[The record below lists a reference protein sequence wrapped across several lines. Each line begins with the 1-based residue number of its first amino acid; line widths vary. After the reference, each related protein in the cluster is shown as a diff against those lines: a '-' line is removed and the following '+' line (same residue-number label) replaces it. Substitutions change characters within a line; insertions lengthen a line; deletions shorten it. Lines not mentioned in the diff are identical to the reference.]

1 MKVSTYIP
9 LLISGIMIV
18 PASAESLFEDNFN
31 SGLSNWQS
39 SGNVAT
45 NSSIILDGLS
55 AYLKETGQISK
66 QIDTSAH
73 SNLSVSFYM
82 ASRLLESADYCYA
95 EYALNGSAS
104 FTQLSSL
111 GNGQDDGNFVFTS
124 SSISDATSLTLR
136 FRAATGGADHC
147 YVEDV
152 LVTGDGQPS
161 TPQPSIDVVSSA
173 SFGSILVDSSV
184 SQVVTVTSTGTQD
197 LAISTVS
204 GPNGDFT
211 LSQDNCSNATLS
223 QNQSCALTLSFS
235 PTFSG
240 AHSSSL
246 TISSNDPNNASA
258 LVSLSGNGVADQG
271 DGYVENYQPL
281 YGSGN
286 VSRTELTHQ
295 ELNSNNPITYL
306 TQMSAV
312 AVPSE
317 AAQPEHQ
324 LEGRIQLSS
333 PATAGIGQ
341 FTEHKDTYRY
351 TSNAD
356 DPRKHIPDFDF
367 EFVQSGTHLIPVQRG
382 IQLSSHPY
390 WEYILEPGRVWKENS
405 DNGDSR
411 AALPFSIMQKNS
423 NCVHNGVM
431 SFTFNNQ
438 SISQVSYQ
446 IAAETCLYYQFDMW
460 GSVDAQY
467 TQQTVTNSLQIK
479 QAHQTYESSK
489 IEMRPI
495 SELATD
501 YPSSGVDAANFGHSS
516 EVSPDHMSVFGVYYN
531 GVHYSGGCETRQG
544 THPYCDRL
552 RVPSY
557 STAKTALAGTA
568 SMRLETLYPGY
579 MDSQL
584 TDHIPQAGNDP
595 EGDWADVTP
604 NNAIDM
610 ATGNYRLS
618 SGYLSDEYS
627 TANDTGFFLVL
638 DHAGKLDYSLSRYPR
653 KATPGTFFNYHT
665 TDTYIATVAAQNYI
679 KSQRG
684 NQADIFDD
692 IIVNDIWTPLN
703 VDEGTKDTRRTYD
716 SEAMPFGG
724 YGLTYLRDDIVKVV
738 KFTSIDRG
746 AINGQQM
753 LDPSEL
759 EIALFNDP
767 TSPPLDVRSDNKY
780 YSNSVWAKQKTV
792 APGCE
797 TYVPY
802 MSGYGGIQ
810 FVMLPNDV
818 IYYYV
823 SDNNEFAWD
832 KAITEAGK
840 LNAYCQ

>member
-1 MKVSTYIP
+1 MNVSTYIP
-9 LLISGIMIV
+9 LLISGMMV
-18 PASAESLFEDNFN
+18 THAHADTLFEDNFN
-31 SGLSNWQS
+31 AGLSNWQT
-39 SGNVAT
+39 SGNAST
-45 NSSIILDGLS
+45 NSSVVIDGLS
-55 AYLKETGQISK
+55 AYLKQTGQINR
-66 QIDTSAH
+66 QIDVSNH
-73 SNLSVSFYM
+73 SNVSVSYYM
-82 ASRLLESADYCYA
+82 AARLLESADYCYA
-95 EYALNGSAS
+95 EYALDGNSNY
-104 FTQLSSL
+104 TQLSSL
-111 GNGQDDGNFVFTS
+111 GNGQDNGNFVFNSANIANANTL
-124 SSISDATSLTLR
+124 DLR
-136 FRAATGGADHC
+136 FRAATGTADHC
-147 YVEDV
+147 YVEEV
-152 LVTGDGQPS
+152 LVSGDGQTS
-161 TPQPSIDVVSSA
+161 SPQPSIDVTSTV
-173 SFGSILVDSSV
+173 SFGSIQVDSNV
-184 SQVVTVTSTGTQD
+184 SQNLDITNSGTEDLSITS
-197 LAISTVS
+197 LSP
-204 GPNGDFT
+204 PNGDFAIT
-211 LSQDNCSNATLS
+211 QDNCSSSTLS
-223 QNQSCALTLSFS
+223 QNQSCALTLSFTPS
-235 PTFSG
+235 FSG
-240 AHSSSL
+240 THNSNL
-246 TISSNDPNNASA
+246 TISSNDPNTPNAQ
-258 LVSLSGNGVADQG
+258 VSLTGSGTADQG
-271 DGYVENYQPL
+271 EGYIENYDPL

-306 TQMSAV
+306 TQTSAV

-317 AAQPEHQ
+317 AAQPDHQ

-341 FTEHKDTYRY
+341 FTEHKDTFRY

-367 EFVQSGTHLIPVQRG
+367 KFVQSGTHLIPVQRG
-382 IQLSSHPY
+382 IQLSSHEY

-411 AALPFSIMQKNS
+411 AALPFSLMQKNS

-431 SFTFNNQ
+431 SFTFNDQ

-446 IAAETCLYYQFDMW
+446 IASETCLYYQFDMW

-495 SELATD
+495 SELASD
-501 YPSSGVDAANFGHSS
+501 YPSSGVNAANFGHSS
-516 EVSPDHMSVFGVYYN
+516 EVSPDHMSVYGVYYN
-531 GVHYSGGCETRQG
+531 GIHYSGGCETRQG

-568 SMRLETLYPGY
+568 SMRLEALYPGY

-584 TDHIPQAGNDP
+584 TDHILQAANDP
-595 EGDWADVTP
+595 DGDWNDVTP

-665 TDTYIATVAAQNYI
+665 TDTYIATVAAQNFV
-679 KSQRG
+679 KGERG

-724 YGLTYLRDDIVKVV
+724 YGLTYLRDDIVKIV

-746 AINGQQM
+746 VINGQQM

-767 TSPPLDVRSDNKY
+767 ASPPLDVRSDSKY
-780 YSNSVWAKQKTV
+780 YSNSVWAKLKTV
-792 APGCE
+792 SQGCE

-832 KAITEAGK
+832 LAITEAGK

>member
-9 LLISGIMIV
+9 LLISGIMTAQ
-18 PASAESLFEDNFN
+18 ASADTLFEDNFN
-31 SGLSNWQS
+31 SGLSLWQS
-39 SGNVAT
+39 SGNAST
-45 NSSIILDGLS
+45 NSSIVLDGLS
-55 AYLKETGQISK
+55 AYLKESGQISR
-66 QIDTSAH
+66 QIDVSNH
-73 SNLSVSFYM
+73 SSLNVSYYM

-95 EYALNGSAS
+95 EYALNGSSS
-104 FTQLSSL
+104 FSQLSSL

-124 SSISDATSLTLR
+124 SVISDATSLTLR

-152 LVTGDGQPS
+152 LVTGDSAPS
-161 TPQPSIDVVSSA
+161 TPQPSIDVASSVN
-173 SFGSILVDSSV
+173 FGAVLVDNSV
-184 SQVVTVTSTGTQD
+184 TQSLIISNSGDQD
-197 LAISTVS
+197 LTISGIS
-204 GPNGDFT
+204 SPNGNFG
-211 LSQDNCSNATLS
+211 LNQDNCSNSTLTK
-223 QNQSCALTLSFS
+223 NQSCSLTLSFTPS
-235 PTFSG
+235 FSG
-240 AHSSSL
+240 AHSSNLS
-246 TISSNDPNNASA
+246 ISSNDPNTPSTS
-258 LVSLSGNGVADQG
+258 VSLSGNGVADQG

-281 YGSGN
+281 SGSGN
-286 VSRTELTHQ
+286 VSRSQLTHQ
-295 ELNSNNPITYL
+295 QLNGSSPITQL
-306 TQMSAV
+306 VPMSAY

-317 AAQPEHQ
+317 AAQPDHQ

-333 PATAGIGQ
+333 PAGVGIGQ
-341 FTEHKDTYRY
+341 FTEHKDTFRY
-351 TSNAD
+351 TSNGD
-356 DPRKHIPDFDF
+356 DPRKHIPEFDF

-382 IQLSSHPY
+382 IQLGSHEY

-411 AALPFSIMQKNS
+411 AALPFSLMQKNS

-431 SFTFNNQ
+431 SFTFNDQ
-438 SISQVSYQ
+438 FISQVSYQ
-446 IAAETCLYYQFDMW
+446 ITAETCLYYQFDMW

-467 TQQTVTNSLQIK
+467 TQQTVTNSLPIK
-479 QAHQTYESSK
+479 QAHQAYESSK

-495 SELATD
+495 SELASD
-501 YPSSGVDAANFGHSS
+501 YPSAGLDTSNFGSS
-516 EVSPDHMSVFGVYYN
+516 TEVTPEYMSVYGVYYN
-531 GVHYSGGCETRQG
+531 GIHYSGGCETRQG

-579 MDSQL
+579 MASDLTNLIPDAANDADNDWDS
-584 TDHIPQAGNDP
+584 
-595 EGDWADVTP
+595 VTP

-638 DHAGKLDYSLSRYPR
+638 DHASKLDYSLSRYPR

-724 YGLTYLRDDIVKVV
+724 YGLTYLRDDIVKIV

-746 AINGQQM
+746 VINGQQM

-759 EIALFNDP
+759 EIALFADP
-767 TSPPLDVRSDNKY
+767 TSPPLDVRTDSKY
-780 YSNSVWAKQKTV
+780 YSNSVWAKLKNLGQ
-792 APGCE
+792 GCE

-823 SDNNEFAWD
+823 SDNNEFVWD
-832 KAITEAGK
+832 KAVTEAGK